1 MYKLSRKTK
10 FFIVFLLVIF
20 GLGSYFFWPKS
31 EPVEKQVAGAHTEAD
46 PNHPTEIYFGKAE
59 FTTLTTMLQD
69 LAVIVYPEDKTT
81 TFPPPE
87 MGLGS
92 RITIVRATPVHVT
105 DAKILKTYRTW
116 SKTIGEMLAEQNIA
130 LLGKDSVE
138 PVVASSIEL
147 GMKIKITR
155 VAEVEVTE
163 KEEINFKTIRK
174 NDVDLEKGQT
184 KTEQKGVK
192 GNKDVK
198 YLIKRVDGE
207 EVSRKVLETTVTA
220 EPVTEILIIGT
231 GPKLV
236 HSGAYMD
243 LLNAAAKKY
252 DVNATALQC
261 LMLCESNGNY
271 DSVAAAGYVGLFQYD
286 PGFWGP
292 ASEAAGFSGVDW
304 TNPKAQIF
312 TTARLISIG
321 QSRRWPPFSKGC
333 PRTGYT
339 SCANK

>member
-1 MYKLSRKTK
+1 MYKLSQKTK

-20 GLGSYFFWPKS
+20 GLGSYFFWPKHQIN
-31 EPVEKQVAGAHTEAD
+31 EKRVAGAETQND

-59 FTTLTTMLQD
+59 FKTLSAMLDD
-69 LAVIVYPEDKTT
+69 LAVTVYSEDKTT

-116 SKTIGEMLAEQNIA
+116 KQTITELLVENNIE

-138 PVVASSIEL
+138 PVASSNITL

-155 VAEVEVTE
+155 VAEVEVVE
-163 KEEINFKTIRK
+163 KEEIAFKTIKK

-192 GNKDVK
+192 GTHEVK

-207 EVSRKVLETTVTA
+207 EVSRKTLDVNITA
-220 EPVTEILIIGT
+220 EPVTEILIIGI

-236 HSGAYMD
+236 HSGLFQD
-243 LLNAAAKKY
+243 WLNQAAKKTL
-252 DVNATALQC
+252 VNATALQC
-261 LMLCESNGNY
+261 LMMRESGGGPDTGFPDAMY
-271 DSVAAAGYVGLFQYD
+271 KGLFQYEEGYWAAASD
-286 PGFWGP
+286 RNGFGG
-292 ASEAAGFSGVDW
+292 ASIYDA
-304 TNPKAQIF
+304 KAQIF
-312 TTARLISIG
+312 TTAGEIARG
-321 QSRRWPPFSKGC
+321 QSRRWPP
-333 PRTGYT
+333 YAH
-339 SCANK
+339 CANL